1 MTNIFTGL
9 LWSTK
14 ECCPDETALTR
25 LWLHESSRVYGD
37 KLTNEEDQILFAKQL
52 TEISILQLPEV
63 SQEIIFE
70 QPNIFFH
77 FAESLQ
83 DEKYMPVTDWV
94 TLNKIL
100 LEGLANYNEFVGDM
114 NLVLFEDAMAH
125 ICRIR

>member
-1 MTNIFTGL
+1 M
-9 LWSTK
+9 
-14 ECCPDETALTR
+14 
-25 LWLHESSRVYGD
+25 YGD